1 MIICSVACA
10 ESIPIIIE
18 MLFGTGW
25 LPIVVS
31 TIAIVIFAELL
42 PQYLIPRRA
51 IISGYYC
58 WPFIWGCMWLTSII
72 SWPLSYLLDTICG
85 PQTDRGIYTL
95 EQLEILIK
103 FHERAEKHG
112 GLLGP
117 DASRVMRSAL
127 HLHHQTLRGKCQ
139 LSYGKGKTRLA
150 DIERGEAAGTG
161 ILVPWSS
168 VRRIN
173 IHEEVTRELVLR
185 IKNWA
190 YSRIP
195 VVGDLDAGSHESAD
209 SCDGWNNQKVYGF
222 LHVKVDPISF
232 QVILTHWLTSRISLA

>member
-25 LPIVVS
+25 LPIVIS
-31 TIAIVIFAELL
+31 TIAIAIFAELL

-58 WPFIWGCMWLTSII
+58 WPFIWGCMCLTCII

-103 FHERAEKHG
+103 FHERESIVFMMIETCCQVKEKRG
-112 GLLGP
+112 MESPSLEEGL
-117 DASRVMRSAL
+117 
-127 HLHHQTLRGKCQ
+127 
-139 LSYGKGKTRLA
+139 
-150 DIERGEAAGTG
+150 
-161 ILVPWSS
+161 
-168 VRRIN
+168 
-173 IHEEVTRELVLR
+173 
-185 IKNWA
+185 
-190 YSRIP
+190 
-195 VVGDLDAGSHESAD
+195 
-209 SCDGWNNQKVYGF
+209 
-222 LHVKVDPISF
+222 
-232 QVILTHWLTSRISLA
+232 